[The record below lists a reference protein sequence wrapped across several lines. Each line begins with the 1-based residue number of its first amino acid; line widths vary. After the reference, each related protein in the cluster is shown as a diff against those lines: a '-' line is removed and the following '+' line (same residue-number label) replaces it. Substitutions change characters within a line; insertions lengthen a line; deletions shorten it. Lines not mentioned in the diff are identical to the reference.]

1 MGKAMFYH
9 LTRRPMED
17 TLVMLLGR
25 ARQAG
30 WRVVVR
36 GQSDDRLSWL
46 DEKLWLG
53 PEEEFLP
60 HGLSG
65 GPHDPVQ
72 PVLLT
77 CDNSVPNGATCV
89 MAFDGAEVTAP
100 EVNAMERVCVLF
112 DGNTP
117 DALEV
122 ARSQWRSLQSA
133 GVVAEYWSEECGKWE
148 KKSQTG

>member
-17 TLVMLLGR
+17 TLMMLLGR

-36 GQSDDRLSWL
+36 GKSDERLSWL

-53 PEEEFLP
+53 PEEEFFP
-60 HGLSG
+60 HALSG
-65 GPHDPVQ
+65 GPHDAMQ

-77 CDNSVPNGATCV
+77 SDTGLPNNAKCV
-89 MAFDGAEVTAP
+89 MAIDGAEVTAA
-100 EVNAMERVCVLF
+100 EVDRLERVCVLF

-122 ARSQWRSLQSA
+122 ARSQWGSLQRA
-133 GVVAEYWSEECGKWE
+133 GVVAEYWSEESGKWE